1 MSSAYILAERKIIED
16 ANKGI
21 DTTGHLAEQGWSME
35 FESTPEDFARP
46 SQKEEILAKAREV
59 RKQINEAIENEQYEV
74 LPHLNK
80 VLTILEAQYKRL

>member
-21 DTTGHLAEQGWSME
+21 DTTGHLAEAGWSME
-35 FESTPEDFARP
+35 FEDTPQT
-46 SQKEEILAKAREV
+46 SKKQEILDKAKEI
-59 RKQINEAIENEQYEV
+59 RKQINEALENEQYEA
-74 LPHLNK
+74 LPHINK